1 MPSRLLDAGEL
12 LWLTDHTPHE
22 AVPNETGEAY
32 YRQFFYLTTGVG
44 VWYSQHNTANPL
56 GIKPDAEIS
65 DANKFELLGAPHP
78 PPARIQAHVAQS
90 GKALLRAS
98 LESRP
103 PLRPSPPPPPPPLPS
118 HVIGS
123 TKTIWVPSIDA
134 PVFVPGQ
141 AWGVVT

>member
-12 LWLTDHTPHE
+12 LWLSDHTPHE

-65 DANKFELLGAPHP
+65 DANKFDLLGVPHP
-78 PPARIQAHVAQS
+78 PPARIQAHVARS

-98 LESRP
+98 LGAPEEAPTQATSFNDRLRFFES
-103 PLRPSPPPPPPPLPS
+103 LS
-118 HVIGS
+118 
-123 TKTIWVPSIDA
+123 K
-134 PVFVPGQ
+134 
-141 AWGVVT
+141 